1 MTQNKEKMIIDVNV
15 ILVVE
20 KKKKKQQ
27 SKPTVTINKE
37 ITEVFIVQKGN
48 PCEVVE
54 GSSIM
59 NEVGGMN
66 VEIHGEEMTKP
77 LLPIMEEVKTQL
89 IE

>member
-1 MTQNKEKMIIDVNV
+1 
-15 ILVVE
+15 
-20 KKKKKQQ
+20 
-27 SKPTVTINKE
+27 
-37 ITEVFIVQKGN
+37 
-48 PCEVVE
+48 
-54 GSSIM
+54 M